1 MHSKRQPRNPQTTCV
16 VDPHARRR
24 LSLRVGLSSRVVL
37 WAALLFLAPAL
48 TLALTDHAK
57 AAPAT
62 PTAAMPATTTTSLV
76 LGSSAKRQV
85 DDLQA
90 QAAAV
95 QAEIDDLD
103 TQLAVLTESYNQLNG
118 KIDETNIRLIDLRR
132 QLRAAQAQYQ
142 DRRTLINQ
150 RIVGAYKAGDNS
162 LLDVLLAS
170 DDFSGFVKRL
180 YLVFKV
186 TQNDNSLAADLQS
199 SISQLAVLNASVED
213 VKRQG
218 LALRVQLEAKRG
230 DIEGLL
236 AARKGVMD
244 NLDTRIAAV
253 IEQERQRQEAERL
266 RLEAELKARLAAS
279 GLNIDDIYRGP
290 LPQTS
295 DEVLNQ
301 VIQTAAA
308 YLGVPYTWGGE
319 KPSTGMDCSG
329 FTMYVYRQ
337 HGVTLPHYAADQQL
351 MGVPVAP
358 AEARAGDL
366 VFFGDPAYHVALYI
380 GDGKI
385 IEAPRTGDVIRVT
398 PLSEKNNISGFR
410 RFPLVARTGD
420 PAME

>member
-1 MHSKRQPRNPQTTCV
+1 MTSERQTSTLQPSWA
-16 VDPHARRR
+16 PHLRTQRR
-24 LSLRVGLSSRVVL
+24 LSLLVCLS
-37 WAALLFLAPAL
+37 AALLAL
-48 TLALTDHAK
+48 TLALAGPAMATPTTTTA

-62 PTAAMPATTTTSLV
+62 TSTSIV
-76 LGSSAKRQV
+76 LGSEAKRQV
-85 DDLQA
+85 GDLQA

-95 QAEIDDLD
+95 QAEIDALD
-103 TQLAVLTESYNQLNG
+103 VQLAMLTESYNKLNG
-118 KIDETNIRLIDLRR
+118 QIDSTNIRLIDLRR
-132 QLRAAQAQYQ
+132 QLRVAQAKYQ
-142 DRRTLINQ
+142 NRRELINQ
-150 RIVGAYKAGDNS
+150 RIVGAYKAGDSS
-162 LLDVLLAS
+162 LLDVLLTS
-170 DDFSGFVKRL
+170 EDLSGFVKRL

-186 TQNDNSLAADLQS
+186 TQNDNTLAVDLQS
-199 SISQLAVLNASVED
+199 SVSQLAALNTTVEN

-218 LALRVQLEAKRG
+218 LALRVQLEAKHG

-236 AARKGVMD
+236 VERKSVMS
-244 NLDTRIAAV
+244 NLDTRIVAV
-253 IEQERQRQEAERL
+253 IDQERQRQEAERQ

-279 GLNIDDIYRGP
+279 GLNIGDIYNGP

-337 HGVTLPHYAADQQL
+337 HGITVPHFAADQQL
-351 MGVPVAP
+351 MGVPVSEAD
-358 AEARAGDL
+358 ARAGDL

-380 GDGKI
+380 GEGKI

-398 PLSEKNNISGFR
+398 PLAEKNNVSGFR
-410 RFPLVARTGD
+410 RFPLVARNGD
-420 PAME
+420 PTME